1 MIADFIEIAANIGK
15 HFSTKPFSGMVIG
28 PCIGFII

>member
-1 MIADFIEIAANIGK
+1 MIADFIEIAANIGT
-15 HFSTKPFSGMVIG
+15 FTPILLSLGMVIG